1 MRTTIAFSQRLIQCP
16 SITPIEGGAITL
28 LEGELRAMGFT
39 CTRLESGGV
48 VNLHARLGT
57 EAPHLGFAGHT
68 DVVPIG
74 DAGAWTV
81 DPFGGVV
88 KDDILWGRGAAD
100 MKCAIACFI
109 SALKT
114 YLNFTPL
121 KGSISLIITGD
132 EEGDAT
138 HGTVAM
144 LPWMVENGHI
154 PDLCIIGEPASSTT
168 PGDQIKIGRRGS
180 VRGHLVC
187 HGTQGHIAYPQ
198 KADNPIPRM
207 LKTLTALSSHI
218 LDEGS
223 EHFEPSR
230 LQITTVD
237 VGNPASNVTPA
248 HIEARFGI
256 RFNTHHSGASLK
268 AWMESVC
275 EQHGGSHTLN
285 VTLGAEPFLTEDNE
299 AIARIA
305 KAIETATGTAPNLST
320 RGGTSDGRFLIHHCP
335 VIESGMTEEMI
346 HKVDE
351 HVPIAHIDRLEYIY
365 LSILKE
371 WF

>member
-1 MRTTIAFSQRLIQCP
+1 MTALELSQHLIRCP
-16 SITPIEGGAITL
+16 SITPLEGGALAL
-28 LEGELRAMGFT
+28 LETELVSLGFT
-39 CTRLESGGV
+39 CTRLDSGPV
-48 VNLHARLGT
+48 ANLHARIGT
-57 EAPHLGFAGHT
+57 SGPHLGFAGHT
-68 DVVPIG
+68 DVVPLG
-74 DAGAWTV
+74 DANAWSV
-81 DPFGGVV
+81 DPFGGIV
-88 KDDILWGRGAAD
+88 KDDILWGRGSAD
-100 MKCAIACFI
+100 MKCAIACFV

-114 YLNFTPL
+114 YLDSTPL

-144 LPWMVENGHI
+144 LPWMKDHGHI
-154 PDLCIIGEPASSTT
+154 PDLCLIGEPASTSS
-168 PGDQIKIGRRGS
+168 PGDKIKIGRRGS

-187 HGTQGHIAYPQ
+187 HGVQGHIAYPQ

-207 LKTLTALSSHI
+207 LKTLTALSSHV

-223 EHFEPSR
+223 EHFESSQ

-256 RFNTHHSGASLK
+256 RFNTHHSGSSLK
-268 AWMESVC
+268 TWMESVC
-275 EQHGGSHTLN
+275 AEYAGSHTLE
-285 VTLGAEPFLTEDNE
+285 VTLGAEPFLTDDTV
-299 AIARIA
+299 AIERIS
-305 KAIETATGTAPNLST
+305 KAIEASTGTRPDLST

-335 VIESGMTEEMI
+335 VIECGMTEEMI

-351 HVPIAHIDRLEYIY
+351 HVPLSHIEALEGIY
-365 LSILKE
+365 LSILKG